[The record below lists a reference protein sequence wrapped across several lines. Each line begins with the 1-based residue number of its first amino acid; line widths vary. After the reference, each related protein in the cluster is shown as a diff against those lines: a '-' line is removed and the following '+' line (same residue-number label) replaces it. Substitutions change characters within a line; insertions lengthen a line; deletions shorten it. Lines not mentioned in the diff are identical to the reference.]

1 MKLLFHLSFS
11 SVCCSYCFSFMTS
24 CPILCKSMDCSMQ
37 GFSVFHYLL
46 EFAQILILWVGDAI
60 QPSHILL
67 PPSPFAFNLSQHH
80 GLLQWV
86 TCLHQ
91 VAKYWSFS
99 FSISPLQHHNMKE
112 SVLQLSAFFMVQLSH
127 LYMTTVKTIDLAY
140 SDLCWLSEVFAFD
153 MLSLSWLS
161 FQGAIIF

>member
-1 MKLLFHLSFS
+1 MVKLLFHLSFS

-99 FSISPLQHHNMKE
+99 FSISPPNKYSGLI
-112 SVLQLSAFFMVQLSH
+112 SFRSH
-127 LYMTTVKTIDLAY
+127 WFDL
-140 SDLCWLSEVFAFD
+140 LILLLLLL
-153 MLSLSWLS
+153 LSLLLFSD
-161 FQGAIIF
+161 